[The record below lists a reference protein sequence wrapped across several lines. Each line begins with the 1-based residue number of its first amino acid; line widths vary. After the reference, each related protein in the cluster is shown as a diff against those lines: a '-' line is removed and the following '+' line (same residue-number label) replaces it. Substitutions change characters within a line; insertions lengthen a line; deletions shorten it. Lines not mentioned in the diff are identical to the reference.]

1 MLVIFTWWLPVIGC
15 SKPLGWSCGFI
26 ATLPEGA
33 QADQLTNF
41 YTLKLPSRTRTLI
54 NQGEARDA
62 QFHPPNNYISCPL
75 PLHLFASSKQQH
87 FISHGPH
94 SFPKPSTIS
103 FTSSPSAF
111 TVSFS
116 QITMA
121 IFKDILI
128 CITVATAVGTAS
140 ATPVQAPEAGTLLK
154 RNGCFSSGTEF
165 STGGFTVDT
174 LAAACSS
181 SFDGSYSSTQTKS
194 VCINGSNSKRLNL
207 SVKNNKGSNQELTQD
222 A

>member
-1 MLVIFTWWLPVIGC
+1 M
-15 SKPLGWSCGFI
+15 
-26 ATLPEGA
+26 ATSVKQE
-33 QADQLTNF
+33 
-41 YTLKLPSRTRTLI
+41 
-54 NQGEARDA
+54 EARDV
-62 QFHPPNNYISCPL
+62 QFHPPNDYISYPL
-75 PLHLFASSKQQH
+75 PLHLFSSSKHQH
-87 FISHGPH
+87 FTSQIPH

-121 IFKDILI
+121 IFKNFLI
-128 CITVATAVGTAS
+128 YIAIATAFGTAS
-140 ATPVQAPEAGTLLK
+140 ATPVQAPEAGALLK

-174 LAAACSS
+174 LASACLS

-194 VCINGSNSKRLNL
+194 ICINGSNSKRLNL
-207 SVKNNKGSNQELTQD
+207 SVKNNESSNQELTQD

>member
-1 MLVIFTWWLPVIGC
+1 VKLWLH
-15 SKPLGWSCGFI
+15 S
-26 ATLPEGA
+26 
-33 QADQLTNF
+33 DQLTNF
-41 YTLKLPSRTRTLI
+41 YTLRLPSRIRTPI
-54 NQGEARDA
+54 NQVEARDA

-87 FISHGPH
+87 FTSHDPH

-103 FTSSPSAF
+103 FTSSSSTF
-111 TVSFS
+111 TVFFS

-128 CITVATAVGTAS
+128 CIAVATAVDTAS
-140 ATPVQAPEAGTLLK
+140 AAPFQAPEAGTLLK

-165 STGGFTVDT
+165 STGGFTLDT
-174 LAAACSS
+174 LAAACSG

-207 SVKNNKGSNQELTQD
+207 SVKNNKSSNQELTQD